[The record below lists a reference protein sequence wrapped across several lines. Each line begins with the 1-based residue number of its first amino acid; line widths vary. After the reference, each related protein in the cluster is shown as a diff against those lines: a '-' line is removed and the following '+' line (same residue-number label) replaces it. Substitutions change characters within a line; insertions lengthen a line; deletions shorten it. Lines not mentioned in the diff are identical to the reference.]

1 MEKEENRIGKSII
14 YNSLGSGV
22 YLFCQWIITFIVVW
36 MAGYEVAGMLSIA
49 MSVATTY
56 VVIATFNMRNY
67 QSSDIVGKYSEK
79 TYLISRVFTSAIA
92 IVVTLVYSIFQDFSF
107 YQILCINIFMLFK
120 IGEAATD
127 ILHGSLQKKWRFDV
141 IGISY
146 FARGILSVA
155 LFSTGLYL
163 TKDLLVALCLMAAGT
178 IVFITLY
185 DVKMY
190 KSEYSVYG
198 GFKFGDMIRLLLQ
211 CVPMVL
217 YGLLFSYV
225 SMYPRVAVEQMYGTK
240 LLGFYASVA
249 APALIIQTAATFIF
263 NPFIAVF
270 ANHYNDGNLKE
281 FRRLTIK
288 ILLFI
293 LLFGAAGVVLG
304 HFIAPLALPLV
315 FGGEITPYTYLFD
328 GVVIISTMTAII
340 WFFGTLLVIVRNYI
354 GLLSGA
360 FASVITTLVA
370 TEFFL
375 NRYELGGIN
384 ATLIIAL
391 SVQAI
396 VYLLFTMFIKEKC
409 NEKQIYYLR
418 STSIVNDSRASKEIS
433 SLISG
438 GYDVTVVGWDRDE
451 RIKDYKNVVI
461 DQKPVKTQ
469 FFKFKAGYGESI
481 INVLGLG
488 VFQFWLLYKLIKDNK
503 KYKYIHACDFDCG
516 FAAMIV
522 CSLFDK
528 KLVYDMYDYYSD
540 SRPMSPLVTKIINKL
555 ENTVI
560 NSSYASIICGEWRTK
575 QIAAAKPKRLFV
587 IHNTPEISGV
597 QHKNMLK
604 SNTNKIKIV
613 YAGILQDHRLI
624 LEILEEIKKHN
635 EYELHIAGFGKYEQ
649 DILAASKECDNIF
662 FYGSLPYGDVLSLE
676 SECDILFATYDPS
689 IQNHKYSAPN
699 KVYEAMALGKPIIVC
714 KDTGIDKL
722 VTENNTGYAI
732 EYNAKAFVE
741 GIELLVSNSEN
752 LENIKLNA
760 QKLYKEQFSWKTME
774 QRLLTIYDEMDKK

>member
-1 MEKEENRIGKSII
+1 MQKEEKRIGKSII

-36 MAGYEVAGMLSIA
+36 IAGYEVAGMLSIA
-49 MSVATTY
+49 MSVATTF

-67 QSSDIVGKYSEK
+67 QSSDIVGRYSEK
-79 TYLISRVFTSAIA
+79 TYLISRVFTSSISML
-92 IVVTLVYSIFQDFSF
+92 VTFVYSILQGFSF
-107 YQILCINIFMLFK
+107 YQFLCINVFMLFK

-141 IGISY
+141 IGVSY
-146 FARGILSVA
+146 FARGILSVTF
-155 LFSTGLYL
+155 FSIGLYL
-163 TKDLLVALCLMAAGT
+163 TKDLLVALCLMAIGT
-178 IVFITLY
+178 IVFIMLY

-190 KSEYSVYG
+190 KSEYSIYG
-198 GFKFGDMIRLLLQ
+198 SFRFGDMMRLLLQ

-217 YGLLFSYV
+217 YGLTFNYV
-225 SMYPRVAVEQMYGTK
+225 SMYPRVAVEEMFGTE

-249 APALIIQTAATFIF
+249 APALIIQTASTFIF
-263 NPFIAVF
+263 NPFISVF
-270 ANHYNDGNLKE
+270 AGHYNDGKLKE

-293 LLFGAAGVVLG
+293 FLFGVAGVILG
-304 HFIAPLALPLV
+304 NFVAPLALPLL
-315 FGGEITPYTYLFD
+315 FGEEITPYIYLFS
-328 GVVIISTMTAII
+328 GVVIISTITAII
-340 WFFGTLLVIVRNYI
+340 WFLGTLLVIVRNYS
-354 GLLSGA
+354 GLLLGA
-360 FASVITTLVA
+360 ATSVVVTLLT

-375 NRYELGGIN
+375 NKYELGGIN
-384 ATLIIAL
+384 VTLMVAL
-391 SVQAI
+391 SAQAM
-396 VYLLFTMFIKEKC
+396 VYLLFTMFVKEKC

-418 STSIVNDSRASKEIS
+418 STSIINDSRASKEIS

-438 GYDVTVVGWDRDE
+438 GYEVTVVGWDRDG
-451 RIKDYKNVVI
+451 RIKDYKNVEI

-469 FFKFKAGYGESI
+469 FFRFKAGYGESV

-516 FAAMIV
+516 FAAMIA
-522 CSLFDK
+522 CSMFDK

-540 SRPMSPLVTKIINKL
+540 SRPMGPFVTKVINNL
-555 ENTVI
+555 ENAVI
-560 NSSYASIICGEWRTK
+560 NSSYASIICGEWRTE
-575 QIAAAKPKRLFV
+575 QIAAAKPKQLFV

-604 SNTNKIKIV
+604 SNTDKIKIV
-613 YAGILQDHRLI
+613 YAGILQDYRLI

-649 DILAASKECDNIF
+649 DVLVAAEEYDNIF

-676 SECDILFATYDPS
+676 SECDILFATYDPN
-689 IQNHKYSAPN
+689 IKNHKYSAPN

-722 VTENNTGYAI
+722 VIENNTGYAI
-732 EYNAKAFVE
+732 EYNAREFIK
-741 GIELLVSNSEN
+741 GIESLVSNGEN
-752 LENIKLNA
+752 LEKIKFNA
-760 QKLYKEQFSWKTME
+760 QKLYKEQYSWKTME
-774 QRLLTIYDEMDKK
+774 QKLLEIYRNEEVE